1 MYDKIIKFKEVS
13 MVKILIIYYSRT
25 GNTEI
30 MAKSVAEGVKEEGG
44 EPILK
49 RVEETDV
56 EDLLDADGIIVGS
69 PTYFG
74 LPSAE
79 IKKLFDDSVKY
90 YGKLEGKI
98 GGAFSSSA
106 HIGGGNET
114 TIMSIIQ
121 MMLIHG
127 MIVQGTTKSDH
138 YGPVSVGKPDEK
150 IKKDCKELGKRVT
163 KLAKL
168 INFHQT

>member
-1 MYDKIIKFKEVS
+1 
-13 MVKILIIYYSRT
+13 MVRILVIYHSKT
-25 GNTEI
+25 GNTKK
-30 MAKSVAEGVKEEGG
+30 MAEFVAEGAKEENV
-44 EPILK
+44 EVILK
-49 RVEETDV
+49 SVEETNQ
-56 EDLLDADGIIVGS
+56 EDMISADGIIVGS

-79 IKKLFDDSVKY
+79 IKKLFDLSVKY
-90 YGKLEGKI
+90 YGKLEGKV

-114 TIMSIIQ
+114 TIMGIIQ

-138 YGPVSVGKPDEK
+138 YGPVSVGSPDEK
-150 IKKDCKELGKRVT
+150 VKRNCKELGKRV
-163 KLAKL
+163 AKL
-168 INFHQT
+168 TKMIKGE

>member
-1 MYDKIIKFKEVS
+1 MG
-13 MVKILIIYYSRT
+13 KILIVYHSKT
-25 GNTEI
+25 GNTEQ
-30 MAKSVAEGVKEEGG
+30 MAKSVAEGVKEEGV
-44 EPILK
+44 EFELK
-49 RVEETDV
+49 SIENTTV
-56 EDLLDADGIIVGS
+56 EDMLSADGIIVGS

-90 YGKLEGKI
+90 YGSFEGKV
-98 GGAFSSSA
+98 GGAFTSSA

-114 TIMSIIQ
+114 TIMGIIQ

-138 YGPVSVGKPDEK
+138 YGPVSVGKPNDK
-150 IKKDCKELGKRVT
+150 VKKDCKELGKRI
-163 KLAKL
+163 AKL
-168 INFHQT
+168 VKKIKGE

>member
-1 MYDKIIKFKEVS
+1 
-13 MVKILIIYYSRT
+13 MVKILIIYHSKT

-30 MAKSVAEGVKEEGG
+30 MAKNVAEGVKEEKG
-44 EPILK
+44 EVILK
-49 RVEETDV
+49 KVEDTKV

-79 IKKLFDDSVKY
+79 IKKLFDESVKY

-98 GGAFSSSA
+98 GGAFTSSA
-106 HIGGGNET
+106 NIAGGNET
-114 TIMSIIQ
+114 TIMGIIQ

-138 YGPVSVGKPDEK
+138 YGAVSIGSPDEK
-150 IKKDCKELGKRVT
+150 VKEDCKALGKRVT
-163 KLAKL
+163 KLVKK
-168 INFHQT
+168 IKGE

>member
-1 MYDKIIKFKEVS
+1 MA
-13 MVKILIIYYSRT
+13 KILVIYYSRT

-30 MAKSVAEGVKEEGG
+30 MAEYVREGVKEEGADC
-44 EPILK
+44 ILK
-49 RVEETDV
+49 KVEEVKV
-56 EDLLDADGIIVGS
+56 EDLLEADGIIVGS

-79 IKKLFDDSVKY
+79 IKELFDKSVKY
-90 YGKLEGKI
+90 YGKLEGKV
-98 GGAFSSSA
+98 GGAFTSSA

-114 TIMSIIQ
+114 TIMGIIQ

-138 YGPVSVGKPDEK
+138 YGPVSIGKPDDK
-150 IKKDCKELGKRVT
+150 VKKDCKELGKRVANLV
-163 KLAKL
+163 KK
-168 INFHQT
+168 IKGE